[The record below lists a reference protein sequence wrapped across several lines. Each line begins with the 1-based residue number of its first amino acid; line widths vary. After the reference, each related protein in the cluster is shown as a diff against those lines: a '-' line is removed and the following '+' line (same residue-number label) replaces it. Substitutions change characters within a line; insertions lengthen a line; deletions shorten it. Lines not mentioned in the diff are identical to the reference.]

1 MSDFEYTYS
10 QVNAN
15 PMQFKHLRINQ
26 RAPFIESEEPESFD
40 LCDDEPQDCCS
51 DETFKLLVLADPV
64 FTNPERNDYSS
75 FLYKVFGNNTVG
87 FSLEK
92 WNVSAWDE
100 VVADLT
106 VGGYGTFFPAGSLQT
121 GINFMK
127 FTGFQIEWRY
137 VLINFGEGI
146 YRVKASGTFFAN
158 EWSDCSRMFCL
169 KEYSTNSANQTVR
182 FEWTNNGIISYANPT
197 TGRFKT
203 TNFLNIDWQDMI
215 RLTGIFGFPEDQ
227 QDVIDLSYQVGNHL
241 EIERIRDKTNYNYT
255 FKSGYY
261 PDWIH
266 YLLKDISFKSNGL
279 LVTDYNKL
287 GKHNFI
293 RKAVLKDSDGYTPDY
308 ANVYQKK
315 YKVEVK
321 FRDKLDDLGY
331 SKHCEINQ
339 SHCAGV
345 TIKDSNG
352 NTVTVK
358 PSGSIYVL
366 PTSGGGGCDDIQIS
380 NSNDSYQET
389 ITCEESPFE
398 LPDINLTQ
406 PNGDVESNPSM
417 INLSCTLIENLATQ
431 DLNDDLTPTQINQIQ
446 RQQPLKTN
454 QSTSYR
460 TGDDGDL
467 EMGIGASFSTLSN
480 NNIWGNTNRFTDE
493 TGAQT
498 YTNNF
503 VLDHLTGLMWH
514 KIPNALDTWN
524 NAIDGCLAYAG
535 GTFTD
540 WFLANINQHMTI
552 MSWGASAIGLN
563 YAPFSI
569 SSAEFYWT
577 STTLPSGTTNAIRL
591 NNISSLPVAQIK
603 TNTSKYLYCRKWI
616 PSDFGL

>member
-1 MSDFEYTYS
+1 MADFEYTFS

-26 RAPFIESEEPESFD
+26 PAPFIESEEPESFD
-40 LCDDEPQDCCS
+40 LCEEEPQDCCS

-75 FLYKVFGNNTVG
+75 FLYKVFGNNTIG

-100 VVADLT
+100 IVADLT

-127 FTGFQIEWRY
+127 FTGFKIEWRN

-146 YRVKASGTFFAN
+146 YRVKASGTFFGN
-158 EWSDCSRMFCL
+158 EWNDCSRMFCL
-169 KEYSTNSANQTVR
+169 KEYSINSANQTVR

-227 QDVIDLSYQVGNHL
+227 QEVIDLSYQKGNHL

-261 PDWIH
+261 PDWVH

-293 RKAVLKDSDGYTPDY
+293 RKAILKDSDGYTPDY

-339 SHCAGV
+339 SYCAGV

-352 NTVTVK
+352 NVVTVK

-366 PTSGGGGCDDIQIS
+366 PTGGGGCTNIQIS
-380 NSNDSYQET
+380 NSNDSYQAT
-389 ITCEESPFE
+389 IKCEESPFE
-398 LPDINLTQ
+398 LPNINLTQ

-417 INLSCTLIENLATQ
+417 INLSCTLISALATQ
-431 DLNDDLTPTQINQIQ
+431 DLNDDLTPTQINKIQ
-446 RQQPLKTN
+446 RQQPLRSA
-454 QSTSYR
+454 QITSYR

-467 EMGIGASFSTLSN
+467 EMGIGASFSTLSDL
-480 NNIWGNTNRFTDE
+480 NIFGTNQRFTDE
-493 TGAQT
+493 LGGQT

-503 VLDHLTGLMWH
+503 VLDHLTGLMWNR
-514 KIPNALDTWN
+514 IPNAVDTWN
-524 NAIDGCLAYAG
+524 NAIDGCLAYTG

-552 MSWGASAIGLN
+552 LSWEVGAISLN
-563 YAPFSI
+563 YAPFSL

-577 STTLPSGTTNAIRL
+577 STTLPSGTTNALRI
-591 NNISSLPVAQIK
+591 NNINAIPVAQIK

-616 PSDFGL
+616 PADFGL